1 MESDSGDLGIGGKS
15 PDSQGEF
22 SGKDLTKNSSQL
34 IASEIKDGTCFS
46 KSYVPST
53 KYSGD
58 SPNDSTPSSNNS
70 SKFNYREYMESR
82 SKKMDQIMGKVR
94 NEYVLKKYQG
104 EKVDQEIIKALTPSF
119 AAELK
124 ISKDDTSNDNKLL
137 KRPSDSNEKL
147 SEHSTKKRGGES

>member
-1 MESDSGDLGIGGKS
+1 
-15 PDSQGEF
+15 
-22 SGKDLTKNSSQL
+22 
-34 IASEIKDGTCFS
+34 
-46 KSYVPST
+46 
-53 KYSGD
+53 
-58 SPNDSTPSSNNS
+58 
-70 SKFNYREYMESR
+70 MESR

-124 ISKDDTSNDNKLL
+124 ISKDDTSNDNKSL
-137 KRPSDSNEKL
+137 KRPSDSNDKL